1 MDINSIN
8 EYMKQFFWLDFEL
21 IRIDPQTVELHGFI
35 SEAYKD
41 KIIIT
46 FSSVHMVCA
55 TISFTYEGNG
65 NFISVADKE
74 KSISINTA
82 YDVTIGNDVFVL
94 SNTNIQGEMFIV
106 AKQVEMKTF

>member
-8 EYMKQFFWLDFEL
+8 EYMKQFSWLDFEL

-46 FSSVHMVCA
+46 FSSVQLYHLLMKVMV
-55 TISFTYEGNG
+55 ISFP
-65 NFISVADKE
+65 
-74 KSISINTA
+74 
-82 YDVTIGNDVFVL
+82 
-94 SNTNIQGEMFIV
+94 
-106 AKQVEMKTF
+106 